1 MTLLATLETWSRG
14 TGEALGL
21 PVETLGPQYI
31 RGALSVKMMILSLC
45 IEAAKVK
52 QSSLQLNADLE
63 EISRVAET
71 AVEEIKQHSV
81 SRVHRKQR
89 WQVAGQI
96 AQTVPTITL
105 KNTLD
110 FFIFF
115 HIFTFHVF
123 CAWLDMTKAS
133 YDSHSKFGN
142 WATFFFV
149 KK

>member
-45 IEAAKVK
+45 IEASKVK

-105 KNTLD
+105 NIIITLLS
-110 FFIFF
+110 
-115 HIFTFHVF
+115 VF
-123 CAWLDMTKAS
+123 CAWLDMTKAL

-142 WATFFFV
+142 WALFFV